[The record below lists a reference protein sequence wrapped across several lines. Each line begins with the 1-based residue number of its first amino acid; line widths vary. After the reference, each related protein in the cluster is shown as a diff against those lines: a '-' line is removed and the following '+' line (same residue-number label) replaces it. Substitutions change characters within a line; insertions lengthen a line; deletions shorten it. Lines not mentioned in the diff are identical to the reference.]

1 MTKGK
6 PDVKKEINSNN
17 PRHKNGSQHHTSGH
31 IFPSIIKQKNNTQKE
46 KTKVNEG
53 KKSFVQPTPCTK
65 SLYTECMGYLAKDD
79 KEKCMEKKA
88 RENCTRPDQGSRHK
102 KLAIFDEGPKR
113 YLYRTLDYT
122 GHCPAGLFRC
132 PGIPTLCLY
141 GELLCNGEDN
151 CMFGEDED
159 ESLCSTRECSVTEF
173 RLFRPAQEDRKAR
186 QKRPGAA

>member
-1 MTKGK
+1 MPESVPTTFKSYFGEFEDYYYYDYYEYDEYYDFYDMTKGK

-53 KKSFVQPTPCTK
+53 KKSFVQPTKCTK

-88 RENCTRPDQGSRHK
+88 RENCTRPDQGSQQK

-113 YLYRTLDYT
+113 YLYRTLTYT
-122 GHCPAGLFRC
+122 GKGNHL
-132 PGIPTLCLY
+132 GICA
-141 GELLCNGEDN
+141 
-151 CMFGEDED
+151 
-159 ESLCSTRECSVTEF
+159 STEYLSQC
-173 RLFRPAQEDRKAR
+173 
-186 QKRPGAA
+186 